1 MLGCDEIKC
10 GRKCLG
16 EMAGDGGIL
25 LKSPPAPDGQPA
37 VAQEHFYWVGQK
49 GPGDKPGG
57 HTTEGASE
65 SPNEMGQLITVEGPL
80 KCDSKEKHKVW
91 NLQRY
96 STFYILFIYKLR
108 LTGIRLHS

>member
-49 GPGDKPGG
+49 GPGDKLGG
-57 HTTEGASE
+57 QNTEGASE
-65 SPNEMGQLITVEGPL
+65 SPNELGQLIIVEGRSTTTQRKNI
-80 KCDSKEKHKVW
+80 KCG
-91 NLQRY
+91 
-96 STFYILFIYKLR
+96 IYKIFYL
-108 LTGIRLHS
+108 LFLFYL